1 MKTVQKDFLTLVRSG
16 LWGCELD
23 LDCAKA
29 DLTSIIKLAKEQSM
43 LGIVGNVL
51 VQQPGMPDTLKKKL
65 KSFLYNNVLT
75 HSLLNKTL
83 HKCVNALNGAGI
95 PYILLKGQGNATY
108 YPNPTLR
115 QCGDIDIY
123 VGHENYRKAIETLN
137 AGGCEYMD
145 ISESLKHFDMTM
157 DGVTIEI
164 HRTSMVY
171 TPQKRD
177 AIYCKFQD
185 HGMKENY
192 NTLRIEGMDIRTP
205 EQTFNSYYVFAHLF
219 HHYLTGG
226 IGLRQL
232 CDWSMILHSLHG
244 KIDKERLSTILEEMG
259 HNTAWKVFGCIIVK
273 HLGLPQEEFP
283 FYDGKYESKAE
294 IVLKH
299 ILKEGNFGH
308 NRSVVK
314 NRPKQYFLAKTNSLI
329 AHFFRTI
336 NMIRVFPGFAIHQ
349 FTTTLFNGFY
359 VVWKD
364 ITK

>member
-1 MKTVQKDFLTLVRSG
+1 MKIFQKDFLVLVRSG
-16 LWGCELD
+16 LWGYDTEF
-23 LDCAKA
+23 DCTKG
-29 DLTSIIKLAKEQSM
+29 DLTSILQLAKEQSM

-51 VQQPGMPDTLKKKL
+51 VQQPGTPEGLKKKI

-83 HKCVNALNGAGI
+83 HKCVNALDEAEI

-115 QCGDIDIY
+115 QCGDIDLY
-123 VGHENYRKAIETLN
+123 VGQENYRKAIEVLN
-137 AGGCEYMD
+137 AGGCKNMD
-145 ISESLKHFDMTM
+145 ISESPKHFDMTM
-157 DGVTIEI
+157 DGVMIEI

-177 AIYCKFQD
+177 EIYSKLQNV
-185 HGMKENY
+185 GMKENH
-192 NTLRIEGMDIRTP
+192 NTVRIEGMDIRTP
-205 EQTFNSYYVFAHLF
+205 EKTFNSYYIFAHLF

-232 CDWSMILHSLHG
+232 CDWGMILHSLHG
-244 KIDKERLSTILEEMG
+244 VIDKERLRTIIEEMG
-259 HNTAWKVFGCIIVK
+259 HLKPWKVFGCIIVK
-273 HLGLPQEEFP
+273 YLGLPQEEFP
-283 FYDGKYESKAE
+283 FYDRKYESKGKL
-294 IVLKH
+294 VLEH

-308 NRSVVK
+308 NRSIFK
-314 NRPKQYFLAKTNSLI
+314 NRPKQYFLAKTKSLI
-329 AHFFRTI
+329 GHFLKTI
-336 NMIRVFPGFAIHQ
+336 NSIRVFPGLATQYFA
-349 FTTTLFNGFY
+349 TTLFNGFY